1 MKKEKK
7 SKAIL
12 FAILFILI
20 YFGIQLLVGAVG
32 GIIAA
37 VTSGATD
44 PAALQAIM
52 AEIMPT
58 ITFITEIV
66 LIVAFGLWYYLS
78 SVKKDKANGTY
89 ESGFKKVADVK
100 PLIFIVLLTFATYFL
115 VLFISTTVNAL
126 VPAFGESFGNM
137 MNLAMGTDILGYL
150 SVMLLAPIA
159 EEFAF
164 RGVLLKNS
172 KRSFGFIGC
181 LVLNAIVFSIIHAN
195 PLQSIYVIPMGV
207 MLAYLAYR
215 YNSVVPSMIAHIIN
229 NSFSV
234 IMSKFFNVDL
244 SVVANIILLVVFCAL
259 TVLFT
264 KATASKTESIEC

>member
-37 VTSGATD
+37 VSSGVID
-44 PAALQAIM
+44 PAGLQAIM

-58 ITFITEIV
+58 ITFITEIA
-66 LIVAFGLWYYLS
+66 LIVIFGLWYYLS

-100 PLIFIVLLTFATYFL
+100 TLIFIVLLTFATYFL
-115 VLFISTTVNAL
+115 VLFISTTVNTL
-126 VPAFGESFGNM
+126 VPSFGESFGNM

-181 LVLNAIVFSIIHAN
+181 LILNAIVFSVIHAN
-195 PLQSIYVIPMGV
+195 PLQSIYVIPMGL

-215 YNSVVPSMIAHIIN
+215 YNSVVPSMIAHTIN

-234 IMSKFFNVDL
+234 IVSRIFNVDL

-264 KATASKTESIEC
+264 KATSSKSESIEC